1 MRLFRLHMKTSA
13 KCREELINYC
23 LKNSVLPIGWSYLHN
38 EFDNLDSGKD
48 LSDAYVRKHGK
59 TKKSLKWF
67 AELQIDDLIWTRDL
81 NGIYYLCRVKALPKA
96 EYIPDMDIGAVVSVD
111 IVKVGICVPGLIV
124 ARFHQSNGH
133 NPAIQPINDEMIGI
147 YSKDYYNQLS
157 GQSVYEIETH
167 SYDLF
172 TMLPPLDLE
181 ELVIDYLQIKYDY
194 YLSKNSVAK
203 LDTTIKVECELYPKN
218 SNFKPAVVQV
228 KHNSGD
234 YCQKC
239 YSDYVKEGKKVFLFF
254 ADEKYGDD
262 VDEVICIK
270 KNELVQFAFDHLD
283 ILPVSIKNWI
293 QLCKK
298 N

>member
-1 MRLFRLHMKTSA
+1 
-13 KCREELINYC
+13 
-23 LKNSVLPIGWSYLHN
+23 
-38 EFDNLDSGKD
+38 
-48 LSDAYVRKHGK
+48 
-59 TKKSLKWF
+59 
-67 AELQIDDLIWTRDL
+67 
-81 NGIYYLCRVKALPKA
+81 
-96 EYIPDMDIGAVVSVD
+96 
-111 IVKVGICVPGLIV
+111 
-124 ARFHQSNGH
+124 
-133 NPAIQPINDEMIGI
+133 
-147 YSKDYYNQLS
+147 
-157 GQSVYEIETH
+157 SVYEIETH

-218 SNFKPAVVQV
+218 PNFKPAVVQV
-228 KHNSGD
+228 KHNSGN

-270 KNELVQFAFDHLD
+270 KNELEQFAFDHLD
-283 ILPVSIKNWI
+283 ILPVSIQNWI